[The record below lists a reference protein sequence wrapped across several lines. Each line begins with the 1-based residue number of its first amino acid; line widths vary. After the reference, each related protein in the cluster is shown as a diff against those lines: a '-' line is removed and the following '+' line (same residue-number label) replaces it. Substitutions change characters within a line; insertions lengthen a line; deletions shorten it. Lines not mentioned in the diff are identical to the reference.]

1 MLRRNNFK
9 TRKRALHH
17 DPLYVFTVGFVLS
30 SLFFV
35 LITYLQPS
43 NLSTKRVDFE
53 PLQSGLS
60 QKSSPYLDNIL
71 YDQKNK
77 VRSKQLS
84 DTAPSSSSN
93 CIFSLFSFSNFLPS
107 IFGSSSDN
115 VATDFNQIHAV
126 HYNSRTLFSEE
137 EVNSGDNGSCSDPD
151 VWGNKTYPPELVRN
165 WSLTAQRFFIPFYV
179 LGTLYAFVALAII
192 CDEFFVASL
201 EVIIEKT
208 ELSEVSQFA
217 QLSFL
222 QHY

>member
-1 MLRRNNFK
+1 MLPRNNFK

-17 DPLYVFTVGFVLS
+17 DPLYVFTVGFILS

-35 LITYLQPS
+35 LIAYLQPS
-43 NLSTKRVDFE
+43 NFSNSTKRVDFKPIE
-53 PLQSGLS
+53 ASSS
-60 QKSSPYLDNIL
+60 QQSSPIFFDNIM
-71 YDQKNK
+71 YEQKNA
-77 VRSKQLS
+77 RSKEAS
-84 DTAPSSSSN
+84 ITAPPKSGEN
-93 CIFSLFSFSNFLPS
+93 CMFSFLSSNFLPS

-115 VATDFNQIHAV
+115 VATTDYNHQINAV
-126 HYNSRTLFSEE
+126 YFNSRTLLSGEE
-137 EVNSGDNGSCSDPD
+137 ISSDVNGSCSDPD

-208 ELSEVSQFA
+208 ELSEVS
-217 QLSFL
+217 LL
-222 QHY
+222 